1 MDCYVCIIGHMDVSS
16 ANESFAALSQ
26 ETRLEAFRLLVR
38 NEPEGLPAGE
48 IARRL
53 QVPHNTLSAHLSVL
67 LQAGLVTSRR
77 QSRSIIY
84 RARLGHMRG
93 LIRFLVDDCCFGH
106 PDVCGLVSAVEV
118 PVKAGDKL
126 IETGVKA

>member
-1 MDCYVCIIGHMDVSS
+1 MDVSS

-84 RARLGHMRG
+84 RARLGRMRG

-118 PVKAGDKL
+118 PVQGGDKL
-126 IETGVKA
+126 IETGVKV